1 MKQINTRSCVDS
13 GGTADASGPVS
24 GLATFIAIG
33 VIVSAITWAV
43 LVFSHARNDDAAR
56 RPVIRT
62 AMNADELGGG
72 TEVSWDTIEVKQF
85 HDYANKQG
93 WEDTELIVTRFVGAD
108 DTIKYIAGQIA
119 GVSPDVIIAS
129 RDQISFFDA
138 HNLIEPLD
146 PYLEKWKDY
155 RDGKFDASMLD
166 ACRGREGKILG
177 IPVYQNSPNV
187 YAIRADWLETLGLEA
202 PETLEEAREVWRAFT
217 FKDPDGNGKHD
228 TCGYGV
234 TMETRR
240 GGHLY
245 SLRPFMGAVRVTWY
259 RIDDAGRYVPTFNT
273 PEAAFVLDFIKSCVK
288 EGLFGADV
296 MVRPPGSVTRRFF
309 AEDDLGMAGPFFV
322 DWFANLANRYGMED
336 KVAFVPRLWK
346 DTAARAAN
354 HYGTFTYLT
363 RMRCLMRASPNKEL
377 AWRYLEYF
385 FSQEWLSKYVSRR
398 GLPFVRGRYLGQFG
412 VFRSE
417 TPWRM
422 VRHDVF
428 PEVPLSED
436 VVAMVRPLEQYLQP
450 TPMMTQW
457 SQVSVELAETFVD
470 YYLDRYDSAAEAL
483 EVAEVRFNRIVHGS
497 DTGR

>member
-187 YAIRADWLETLGLEA
+187 YAIRADWLETLGL
-202 PETLEEAREVWRAFT
+202 
-217 FKDPDGNGKHD
+217 
-228 TCGYGV
+228 
-234 TMETRR
+234 
-240 GGHLY
+240 
-245 SLRPFMGAVRVTWY
+245 
-259 RIDDAGRYVPTFNT
+259 
-273 PEAAFVLDFIKSCVK
+273 
-288 EGLFGADV
+288 
-296 MVRPPGSVTRRFF
+296 
-309 AEDDLGMAGPFFV
+309 
-322 DWFANLANRYGMED
+322 
-336 KVAFVPRLWK
+336 
-346 DTAARAAN
+346 
-354 HYGTFTYLT
+354 
-363 RMRCLMRASPNKEL
+363 
-377 AWRYLEYF
+377 
-385 FSQEWLSKYVSRR
+385 
-398 GLPFVRGRYLGQFG
+398 
-412 VFRSE
+412 
-417 TPWRM
+417 
-422 VRHDVF
+422 
-428 PEVPLSED
+428 
-436 VVAMVRPLEQYLQP
+436 
-450 TPMMTQW
+450 
-457 SQVSVELAETFVD
+457 
-470 YYLDRYDSAAEAL
+470 
-483 EVAEVRFNRIVHGS
+483 
-497 DTGR
+497 